1 MSTRNAF
8 KVGTSRYIALE
19 DLKPHPLAQRRLD
32 MRHAE
37 KIAGDFD
44 PALFGELTVAI
55 TKRGTQWIIDGQHR
69 HYGALKF
76 LNGEAQQQVAC
87 RVVEVEDDAEAAR
100 LFLGLNTHKS
110 VHTLDRFKVRVI
122 AKDPIALG
130 VVAILARYNLIV
142 SETNHEGHVRAVDA
156 CESLLIRASGALLL
170 DRVIRVLNRTW
181 GREADAFNGQLIR
194 GLGLLLAKY
203 NGSVDDAELIKKLAK
218 KSGPLSLLGRARD
231 LKVAIGGSMAQAVA
245 EHIRGEYNKGR
256 RTEKLEDKAA

>member
-1 MSTRNAF
+1 MRNAF

-37 KIAGDFD
+37 RIASDFD

-55 TKRGTQWIIDGQHR
+55 TKRGAQWIIDGQHR
-69 HYGALKF
+69 HYGALTF
-76 LNGEAQQQVAC
+76 LNGDGKQQVAC

-100 LFLGLNTHKS
+100 LFLGLNTHKA
-110 VHTLDRFKVRVI
+110 VQALDKFKVRVI
-122 AKDPIALG
+122 AKDSIALG
-130 VVAILARYNLIV
+130 VVTVLDRYGLCMSI
-142 SETNHEGHVRAVDA
+142 TRGEGTVQAVEA
-156 CESLLIRASGALLL
+156 CETLFCRDHGALLL

-181 GREADAFNGQLIR
+181 GRDPDAFNGQLIR
-194 GLGLLLAKY
+194 GLGLLLARY
-203 NGSVDDAELIKKLAK
+203 NGSVDDEELVRKLAK
-218 KSGPLSLLGRARD
+218 KSGPLSILGRARD
-231 LKVAIGGSMAQAVA
+231 LKNAIGGSIAQAVA